1 MSSPPMGY
9 TSCEHC
15 GGRGKNADEA
25 PCPSCGGTGLVP
37 VRPKTK
43 QRRFPRYR
51 TDLPITVR
59 NFLGRDLEGHCNVI
73 AEGGLSLT
81 LPEAVPEGTVILL
94 EFLVPIHPTRLR
106 VWAVVRYLIGLQHG
120 LEFISITERE
130 RLSIR
135 QFCNELP
142 LQSIS
147 EAQTN
152 SR

>member
-1 MSSPPMGY
+1 MDSW
-9 TSCEHC
+9 
-15 GGRGKNADEA
+15 
-25 PCPSCGGTGLVP
+25 P
-37 VRPKTK
+37 V

-59 NFLGRDLEGHCNVI
+59 NRLEQDFEGHCNVI
-73 AEGGLSLT
+73 AEGGLSVT
-81 LPEAVPEGTVILL
+81 LPEAIAVGSVVLLQFVVPT
-94 EFLVPIHPTRLR
+94 HPTPLR

-120 LEFISITERE
+120 LEFTSITEGE

-135 QFCNELP
+135 QFCNELT

-147 EAQTN
+147 GAQTG

>member
-1 MSSPPMGY
+1 MGSPPMGY

-15 GGRGKNADEA
+15 RGRGKNDDEA
-25 PCPSCGGTGLVP
+25 PCPSCEGTGLVP

-59 NFLGRDLEGHCNVI
+59 NRLEHDLEGRCNVI
-73 AEGGLSLT
+73 GEGGLCVT
-81 LPEAVPEGTVILL
+81 LPEAVPEGKVVLL
-94 EFLVPIHPTRLR
+94 EFVVPTHPTPLR
-106 VWAVVRYLIGLQHG
+106 VWAVVRNLIGLQHG
-120 LEFISITERE
+120 LEFISCTEGE

-135 QFCNELP
+135 QFSNELA

-147 EAQTN
+147 GAQTG

>member
-1 MSSPPMGY
+1 MDSW
-9 TSCEHC
+9 
-15 GGRGKNADEA
+15 
-25 PCPSCGGTGLVP
+25 P
-37 VRPKTK
+37 V

-59 NFLGRDLEGHCNVI
+59 NRLEHDFEGHCDVI

-81 LPEAVPEGTVILL
+81 LPEAVPEGTAILL
-94 EFLVPIHPTRLR
+94 EFVVPTHPIRLR

-120 LEFISITERE
+120 LEFISITEKE

-135 QFCNELP
+135 RFCNELP

-147 EAQTN
+147 EAQTG